1 MSHACRCLLLAALV
15 AAFVAVPV
23 AARASPRYA
32 FTAVGLSPEKSLA
45 QSISSTGQVTGRIV
59 DKFFLYSHGQLQPLP
74 RDSYGIGNG
83 VNSAGQ
89 VVGGLSDGGGNT
101 RAFLYSHGEVSE
113 FAGPASEARGIND
126 AGHVVGLVQ
135 TDGYWRPFLY
145 RDGSLRDLGTLPTG
159 ARAYATAI
167 NNRDQIAGTAEY
179 EVNEWGYGPEHAFL
193 YEDGVMK
200 DLGSLGGRSSRTFG
214 INDHGQVVGAS
225 ELADGNPDGE
235 HAFLYTNG
243 VMLDLGTL
251 APGSSS
257 RARGI
262 NNLGQVVGSYSL
274 NTGRSFIY
282 HQRFGMRDLNA
293 MVDPASG
300 WFIQGAYSINDRQQI
315 VGLGCRNGQY
325 GAVLLNP
332 IKAVAWNDSV
342 HSEAEQPARH
352 EPAQEN
358 PPCPY
363 G

>member
-1 MSHACRCLLLAALV
+1 MSHACRCLLLTALTAILV
-15 AAFVAVPV
+15 AAQ
-23 AARASPRYA
+23 ASPRYA
-32 FTAVGLSPEKSLA
+32 FTAVGLSSEKSSA

-59 DKFFLYSHGQLQPLP
+59 DKVFLYSHGQLQPLP
-74 RDSYGIGNG
+74 RDSYGIGTG
-83 VNSAGQ
+83 VNSSGQ
-89 VVGGLSDGGGNT
+89 VVGGLSDGSGSR
-101 RAFLYSHGEVSE
+101 RAFLYSDGEMRE
-113 FAGPASEARGIND
+113 FAGPASEAHGINE
-126 AGHVVGLVQ
+126 AGHVVGVTQ
-135 TDGYWRPFLY
+135 ADGFWRPFLY
-145 RDGSLRDLGTLPTG
+145 RDGHLRDLGTLPTG

-193 YEDGVMK
+193 YQHGVMK
-200 DLGSLGGRSSRTFG
+200 DLGSLGGRTSRAFG
-214 INDHGQVVGAS
+214 INDRGQVVGAS
-225 ELADGNPDGE
+225 ELADGHPDRE
-235 HAFLYTNG
+235 HAFLYENG
-243 VMLDLGTL
+243 VMLDLGTP

-282 HQRFGMRDLNA
+282 HRRFGMRDLNA

-315 VGLGCRNGQY
+315 VGLGCKNGQY

-332 IKAVAWNDSV
+332 IKAGAWVGSDHV
-342 HSEAEQPARH
+342 EEDEPARH
-352 EPAQEN
+352 EPAHEN